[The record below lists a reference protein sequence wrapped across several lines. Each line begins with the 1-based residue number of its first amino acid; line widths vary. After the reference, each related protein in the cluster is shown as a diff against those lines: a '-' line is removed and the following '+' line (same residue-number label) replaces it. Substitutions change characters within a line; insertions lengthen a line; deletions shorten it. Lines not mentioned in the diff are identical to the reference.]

1 MTAASRSHTSRPGAA
16 CARGID
22 KSSGAARRAC
32 SGRYPLRRRSSMAR
46 ATAFAVMPTPSSS
59 FGRARSHGRPPPS
72 MTSVQGSAPG
82 QGLGIRLCAST
93 RGSIEVF
100 ILYEYASTVVRP
112 CQPQSQEN
120 ASRASVATAR
130 GQSGR
135 PATCSSPAQALVS
148 VSGGTERGVRPGQAR
163 LRGRVGYRSLSRTPG
178 SPGVRHHEEN
188 PSVRRGLSREATRR
202 VPSERPARGHTEPVR
217 TGRSRFHPPVNA
229 GEGLPRLQSP
239 GHARCAGCPPW
250 SSIAARSATASP
262 SSRRSWPPS
271 ATSRR
276 HDGRG
281 VRRRCASRWSG
292 TPTRANRR

>member
-100 ILYEYASTVVRP
+100 ILYEYTSTVIRP

-120 ASRASVATAR
+120 AFRASVATAR

-148 VSGGTERGVRPGQAR
+148 VSGRFPGPRAPQENDITKRIQAFVAASAVRPRGGFRQNAR
-163 LRGRVGYRSLSRTPG
+163 LVATLSRCVPG
-178 SPGVRHHEEN
+178 DLG
-188 PSVRRGLSREATRR
+188 
-202 VPSERPARGHTEPVR
+202 
-217 TGRSRFHPPVNA
+217 
-229 GEGLPRLQSP
+229 
-239 GHARCAGCPPW
+239 
-250 SSIAARSATASP
+250 SIRQ
-262 SSRRSWPPS
+262 
-271 ATSRR
+271 
-276 HDGRG
+276 
-281 VRRRCASRWSG
+281 
-292 TPTRANRR
+292 